1 MGSETASTALS
12 SSPAAARIE
21 PMSWNVFGHSW
32 AIRALQRDMALGR
45 IAHAYLF
52 VGPAGVGRRSLALA
66 FAQALN
72 CANPPA
78 PGDYCGEC
86 RPCRQ
91 IAARTHPDL
100 SLLSAEQSGR
110 PIKVEAAREMMHMLA
125 LSPLELRWRVGLLAD
140 FDKATNST
148 ANALLKMLEEP
159 PASVILLVTAESA
172 ESLLPTIVSRCR
184 VMTLRTLPAPEIE
197 RALIDRWQVEAGRA
211 RLLAHLSGGRLGW
224 ALREIGDESG
234 AEVRRQG
241 LAAWRAIFSASRADR
256 FVQAYKLAQDHDEEL
271 ALRRTLEMW
280 QSLTHDLMRSG
291 LDAQAPLAN
300 LDFTEEIRALSRRIS
315 PERAHRWLTA
325 LQRIE
330 RGLDRNLNLRLALEA
345 ALLEA
350 PTL

>member
-1 MGSETASTALS
+1 MN
-12 SSPAAARIE
+12 
-21 PMSWNVFGHSW
+21 WNVIGHSW

-52 VGPAGVGRRSLALA
+52 VGPPGVGRRSLALA

-100 SLLSAEQSGR
+100 SLLRAEQPGR
-110 PIKVEAAREMMHMLA
+110 PIKVEAAREMMHMLVLA
-125 LSPLELRWRVGLLAD
+125 PLELRWRVGLLAD
-140 FDKATNST
+140 FDQATTST

-172 ESLLPTIVSRCR
+172 EGLLPTIVSRCR
-184 VMTLRTLPAPEIE
+184 VLTLRTLPAPEIE
-197 RALIDRWQVEAGRA
+197 RALVDRWQVEAGRA

-224 ALREIGDESG
+224 ALREIGDETG
-234 AEVRRQG
+234 AQARRQG
-241 LAAWRAIFSASRADR
+241 LAAWQAVFSASRAER
-256 FVQAYKLAQDHDEEL
+256 FVQAYKMTQDREDDTGL
-271 ALRRTLEMW
+271 GRTLEMW
-280 QSLTHDLMRSG
+280 QSLTHDLMLLG
-291 LDAQAPLAN
+291 LDPQAPLAN
-300 LDFTEEIRALSRRIS
+300 LDFAQEIHALSRRID
-315 PERAHRWLTA
+315 PERARKWLTA
-325 LQRIE
+325 LQRVE

-350 PTL
+350 PVP